1 MVDEIYTVIP
11 WKQVIAQRLR
21 ENANQYYKKKKICC
35 KIKKV
40 SCYMKCVLKVLK
52 VYFHGSI
59 KHLQDY
65 QEVYLK
71 KNNKWFHFN
80 LLRWELEI

>member
-1 MVDEIYTVIP
+1 MF
-11 WKQVIAQRLR
+11 KGF
-21 ENANQYYKKKKICC
+21 
-35 KIKKV
+35 
-40 SCYMKCVLKVLK
+40 LKVLK

-71 KNNKWFHFN
+71 KTTNDFILICYVGNSKFN
-80 LLRWELEI
+80 LSTT